1 MPKRTLKQSEVGLA
15 FIDDVAIRAAEIDP
29 RVSEGQAAAFLKF
42 LIWQTKLLIKE
53 PQRHSIR
60 FPFLGVFH
68 MRIGFAR
75 AKVEDYKK
83 WAKRNP
89 EATRRFRER
98 LNLLREQVESFDKK
112 FEEFKQKAPQNKR
125 IISVHLKPRFLNMP
139 AYRRGASIEEVE
151 RRIIKMENERRKFDF

>member
-1 MPKRTLKQSEVGLA
+1 MPKRTFKKSTVGLA
-15 FIDDVAIRAAEIDP
+15 FIDDLVLKAVEIDP
-29 RVSEGQAAAFLKF
+29 RVTEGQMFAFSKF
-42 LIWQTKLLIKE
+42 LLWQTKLLIKE

-60 FPFLGVFH
+60 FPHLGVFH
-68 MRIGFAR
+68 MRIGFAK

-83 WAKRNP
+83 WAKKNP

-98 LNLLREQVESFDKK
+98 LNLLKQQVEN
-112 FEEFKQKAPQNKR
+112 FEEKFQRFREKAPQDKR

-151 RRIIKMENERRKFDF
+151 RRIIKMEHERRKFDF